1 MIGLFQGMFKKN
13 IRTFNPGWE
22 NNAKK
27 LASFTDVRDL
37 QRQRKVLGV
46 ALTQEMEARSSSIS
60 TFERQRRGRA
70 DATSAAAGK
79 GPGLQPHSPRSAKG
93 SRRNRLACT
102 VGGERNSAL
111 PCDWIC
117 PGGVIAKP
125 RKFTPIRPSR

>member
-1 MIGLFQGMFKKN
+1 MFEKN

-22 NNAKK
+22 NNAQK

-37 QRQRKVLGV
+37 QRQLKVLGV